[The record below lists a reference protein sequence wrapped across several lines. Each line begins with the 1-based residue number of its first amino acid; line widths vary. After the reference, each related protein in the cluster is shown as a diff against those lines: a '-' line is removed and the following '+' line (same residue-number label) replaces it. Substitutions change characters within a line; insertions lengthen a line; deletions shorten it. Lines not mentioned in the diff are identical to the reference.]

1 MRRSSAVNIQ
11 LIGIGLAKNL
21 KEVVLNKNSGFFK
34 IIYLFIN
41 NYKLWIYAKLTKHEP
56 KKSRIYEKSSHS
68 PYEKNMNPLKLNK
81 NHKLYRFICK
91 YTYRPP

>member
-1 MRRSSAVNIQ
+1 M
-11 LIGIGLAKNL
+11 
-21 KEVVLNKNSGFFK
+21 
-34 IIYLFIN
+34 
-41 NYKLWIYAKLTKHEP
+41 YAKLTKHEP
-56 KKSRIYEKSSHS
+56 KKSRIYEKTSHS

>member
-34 IIYLFIN
+34 IN
-41 NYKLWIYAKLTKHEP
+41 
-56 KKSRIYEKSSHS
+56 
-68 PYEKNMNPLKLNK
+68 
-81 NHKLYRFICK
+81 
-91 YTYRPP
+91 